1 MLGTFHIVLV
11 TAFVGVTALLLALII
26 HQRFRIRRVRMTWRS
41 GRVGRIPIWPVLF
54 VGVVSVF
61 LVYAQNIFPSVHIS
75 IYAGY
80 LLGGVFWFVALMISS
95 CSIVTDYG
103 IIPEIGRSGDAIA
116 WGQISDYFV
125 VEDARRTVF
134 VFIYQDFVG
143 VRRRLEL
150 TVPAIE
156 IERFVSLVR
165 SKLDVRIEDPVRQV
179 AGSKALESDQ

>member
-1 MLGTFHIVLV
+1 M
-11 TAFVGVTALLLALII
+11 
-26 HQRFRIRRVRMTWRS
+26 RMTWRS